1 MSSAKRKNILT
12 FTEKGVA
19 ILYFPKRGK
28 DNTEQT
34 LTLAVKTAKERGI
47 GHIVVASNTG
57 ETAKKLLDCGINVVC
72 ITHAYGYREKG
83 ENEMPEEMRAKLAEK
98 GMRVYTS
105 SHVLS
110 GVERGVS
117 NQAKG
122 MYPAEIMSY
131 TLRMFGQGVK
141 VCVEISTM
149 ALDAGL
155 IPYGEEI
162 VAIGGTQRGADT
174 AVILTPAH
182 ANEIFRTSIH
192 EIVCK
197 PV

>member
-1 MSSAKRKNILT
+1 M
-12 FTEKGVA
+12 
-19 ILYFPKRGK
+19 YFSERGK
-28 DNTEQT
+28 GNTDRTIE
-34 LTLAVKTAKERGI
+34 LAVKTAKERGI

-57 ETAKKLLDCGINVVC
+57 DTAEKLLDCGIDVVC
-72 ITHAYGYREKG
+72 VTHAYGYREKG
-83 ENEMPEEMRAKLAEK
+83 ENEMPQEVRARLIEG

-110 GVERGVS
+110 GVERGIS

-155 IPYGEEI
+155 IPYGEKI

-174 AVILTPAH
+174 AAILTPAH
-182 ANEIFRTSIH
+182 ANEIFRTYIG

-197 PV
+197 PA